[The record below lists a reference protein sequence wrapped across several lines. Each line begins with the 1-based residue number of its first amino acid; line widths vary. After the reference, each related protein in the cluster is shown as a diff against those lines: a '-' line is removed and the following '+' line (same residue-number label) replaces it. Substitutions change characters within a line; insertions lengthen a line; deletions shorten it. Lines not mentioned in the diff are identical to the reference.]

1 MSLTYNRN
9 VKSAPLT
16 NLQSVTNVPSRKV
29 KSAPLPSL
37 QSVKSVTSLQS
48 VKSVKNNFVFF
59 GCWNNINCEDKN
71 ILNVRDTVLSLL
83 KKLKENTKIILAGD
97 NWYSQKRDN
106 KKYYLPEIL
115 ISGYKKLFDVS
126 KDVSIVLGNHDINKP
141 KNRTLC
147 EDLGC
152 MLFLQVKAI
161 ENILSNSTDS
171 TDSTDNLNV
180 TEMQLKPLYRF
191 KKVKLYS
198 CEPRLVKQYNSNV
211 YFLYLNTNI
220 FLEDAEYI
228 YNYIEKIEKL
238 LTLKYI
244 SLLYIIG
251 HHPFFSYKPKDTDTD
266 SSKYFKSVKELYFKK
281 PAEDKIAAIYSIL
294 DIFARYKSIY
304 LCADVHNFQ
313 ICKLHRNI
321 VMITCGTGGADRDE
335 VNEPITSSSFP
346 LNKSYTA
353 TDLYVHNSY
362 GFSDITYDDNS
373 IFVDY
378 YKIADGE
385 AYNKKKNLINYSI
398 YSYNI
403 SLENLKITK
412 LESQENLNIKPLSAS
427 LFSSIKGSRNRKF
440 CDKSQDLNTFLAT
453 YDGISC
459 GIKEK

>member
-1 MSLTYNRN
+1 M
-9 VKSAPLT
+9 
-16 NLQSVTNVPSRKV
+16 
-29 KSAPLPSL
+29 
-37 QSVKSVTSLQS
+37 
-48 VKSVKNNFVFF
+48 
-59 GCWNNINCEDKN
+59 
-71 ILNVRDTVLSLL
+71 
-83 KKLKENTKIILAGD
+83 
-97 NWYSQKRDN
+97 
-106 KKYYLPEIL
+106 

-141 KNRTLC
+141 KDRTLC

-161 ENILSNSTDS
+161 ENILSNSTD
-171 TDSTDNLNV
+171 NLNV
-180 TEMQLKPLYRF
+180 TEMQIKPLYRF

-198 CEPRLVKQYNSNV
+198 CEPKLVKQYNSNV

-220 FLEDAEYI
+220 FLEDAGYI

-238 LTLKYI
+238 LTLKQKNI

-251 HHPFFSYKPKDTDTD
+251 HHPFSSYKPKDSDNGP
-266 SSKYFKSVKELYFKK
+266 SEYFKSVKELYFKK
-281 PAEDKIAAIYSIL
+281 PAEDKIAAIYSFL

-335 VNEPITSSSFP
+335 VNEPITSSSFT
-346 LNKSYTA
+346 LNDSYTA

-362 GFSDITYDDNS
+362 GFSDITYNDNS
-373 IFVDY
+373 IIVDY
-378 YKIADGE
+378 YKIADGK
-385 AYNKKKNLINYSI
+385 AYNEKNNTINYSI

-403 SLENLKITK
+403 SLVNLKITK
-412 LESQENLNIKPLSAS
+412 LKSQESLNITPLSAS
-427 LFSSIKGSRNRKF
+427 LFSSITESRNKTF
-440 CDKSQDLNTFLAT
+440 CDSPDLNPLLAT
-453 YDGISC
+453 YDGIPC

>member
-16 NLQSVTNVPSRKV
+16 NLQSVTNVPNRKV
-29 KSAPLPSL
+29 KSAPL
-37 QSVKSVTSLQS
+37 TSLQS
-48 VKSVKNNFVFF
+48 VTSIKNNFVFF
-59 GCWNNINCEDKN
+59 GCWNNINCKDKN
-71 ILNVRDTVLSLL
+71 VLNVRDTVLSLL
-83 KKLKENTKIILAGD
+83 KILKKNTKIILAGD

-141 KNRTLC
+141 KDQKLC

-161 ENILSNSTDS
+161 ENILSNS

-251 HHPFFSYKPKDTDTD
+251 HHPFFSYKPKDSDNGP
-266 SSKYFKSVKELYFKK
+266 SEYFKSVKELYFKK
-281 PAEDKIAAIYSIL
+281 PAEDKIAAIYRFL

-362 GFSDITYDDNS
+362 GFSDITYDNNN
-373 IFVDY
+373 IIVDY
-378 YKIADGE
+378 YKIADGK
-385 AYNKKKNLINYSI
+385 AYNDKKNTINYSI

-403 SLENLKITK
+403 SLVNLKITK
-412 LESQENLNIKPLSAS
+412 LKSQENLNITPLSAS
-427 LFSSIKGSRNRKF
+427 LFSSIKESRNFLF
-440 CDKSQDLNTFLAT
+440 CDKSKDLNPLLAT
-453 YDGISC
+453 YKDVPC

>member
-1 MSLTYNRN
+1 MSLTYNGKTRTIPN
-9 VKSAPLT
+9 
-16 NLQSVTNVPSRKV
+16 RKV
-29 KSAPLPSL
+29 KSAPL
-37 QSVKSVTSLQS
+37 TSLQS
-48 VKSVKNNFVFF
+48 VTSIKNNFVFF
-59 GCWNNINCEDKN
+59 GCWNNINCKDKN
-71 ILNVRDTVLSLL
+71 VLNVRDTVLSLL
-83 KKLKENTKIILAGD
+83 KILKKNTKIMLAGD

-141 KNRTLC
+141 KDRTLC

-161 ENILSNSTDS
+161 QNILSN
-171 TDSTDNLNV
+171 STDNLNV
-180 TEMQLKPLYRF
+180 TEMQIKPLYRF
-191 KKVKLYS
+191 NKVKLYS

-220 FLEDAEYI
+220 FLEDVEYI

-251 HHPFFSYKPKDTDTD
+251 HHPFSSYKPKDTDTD
-266 SSKYFKSVKELYFKK
+266 PSKYFKSVKELYFKK
-281 PAEDKIAAIYSIL
+281 PAEDKDKIAAIYSFL

-321 VMITCGTGGADRDE
+321 VMITCGTGGADKDE
-335 VNEPITSSSFP
+335 VNEPITSRSFT
-346 LNKSYTA
+346 LNDSYTV

-373 IFVDY
+373 IIVDY
-378 YKIADGE
+378 YKIADDK
-385 AYNKKKNLINYSI
+385 AYNQKTNTINYSI
-398 YSYNI
+398 YRYNI
-403 SLENLKITK
+403 SLVNLKITK
-412 LESQENLNIKPLSAS
+412 LKSQESLNITPLSAS
-427 LFSSIKGSRNRKF
+427 LFSSIEESQNRKF
-440 CDKSQDLNTFLAT
+440 CKSQDLNTFLAT
-453 YDGISC
+453 YNGGPC